1 MASFFESKSGKKIMA
16 MAYGVG
22 AAIVIVGALFKIMH
36 WTGADAM
43 LIIGMGTEAVIFLI
57 SAFEPIHEEWDW
69 SLVHPELAGMEGEAK
84 PKQMKVAQGGD
95 AVSQQLDK
103 MLSDAKIGP
112 ELIEGLGSGLKSLSS
127 NVSSM
132 ADLSGASVATKEYAE
147 NITRA
152 NEQMMGMSSSYSRA
166 VTALES
172 LSETTET
179 FKETTNK
186 VANINATLN
195 DSLVSFD
202 QNIQS
207 LNKVYGGMLN
217 AMRPNS

>member
-16 MAYGVG
+16 MAYGIG

-36 WTGADAM
+36 WTGANEM
-43 LIIGMGTEAVIFLI
+43 LILGMGTEALIFFI

-69 SLVHPELAGMEGEAK
+69 SLVYPELAGMEGDAR
-84 PKQMKVAQGGD
+84 PKQASIAQGD

-103 MLSDAKIGP
+103 MLSEAKIGP
-112 ELIEGLGSGLKSLSS
+112 DLIEGLGSGLKSLST

-132 ADLSGASVATKEYAE
+132 ADLSGATVATKEYAD
-147 NITRA
+147 NVNLA
-152 NEQMMGMSSSYSRA
+152 NEQLKGMNSSYGRA
-166 VTALES
+166 VTALDS
-172 LSETTET
+172 LSETTES
-179 FKETTNK
+179 FKETTTK
-186 VANINATLN
+186 VASINATLN

-202 QNIQS
+202 QNIQN

>member
-1 MASFFESKSGKKIMA
+1 MASFFESKTGKNVMA
-16 MAYGVG
+16 KAYGIG
-22 AAIVIVGALFKIMH
+22 AAIVILGALFKIQH
-36 WTGADAM
+36 YPGADIM
-43 LIIGMGTEAVIFLI
+43 LIVGMGVEAIIFFI

-69 SLVHPELAGMEGEAK
+69 SLVYPELAGMEGDAK
-84 PKQMKVAQGGD
+84 PKNIGGNGD

-103 MLSDAKIGP
+103 MLEEAKIGP
-112 ELIEGLGSGLKSLSS
+112 ELIEGLGSGLKSLST

-132 ADLSGASVATKEYAE
+132 ADLSGATVGTKEYAD
-147 NITRA
+147 NIHKA
-152 NEQMMGMSSSYSRA
+152 NEQLIGMNISYDRA
-166 VTALES
+166 VNALDS
-172 LSETTET
+172 LSETTES
-179 FKETTNK
+179 FKETTTK

-202 QNIQS
+202 QNIQN

>member
-1 MASFFESKSGKKIMA
+1 MASFFESKAGKKIMA
-16 MAYGVG
+16 MAYGIG
-22 AAIVIVGALFKIMH
+22 AAIVIIGALFKIMH
-36 WTGADAM
+36 WNFANEM
-43 LIIGMGTEAVIFLI
+43 LILGMGTEAIIFLI
-57 SAFEPIHEEWDW
+57 SAFEPLHEEWDW
-69 SLVHPELAGMEGEAK
+69 SLVYPELAGMEGEVRSNK
-84 PKQMKVAQGGD
+84 SLEPQGD

-103 MLSDAKIGP
+103 MLSEAKIGP
-112 ELIEGLGSGLKSLSS
+112 ELIEGLGTGLKSLSS

-132 ADLSGASVATKEYAE
+132 SDLSGASVATKEYAD
-147 NITRA
+147 NVMRA
-152 NEQMMGMSSSYSRA
+152 NEQMIGMSSSYSRA
-166 VTALES
+166 VNALES
-172 LSETTET
+172 LSDTTES

-186 VANINATLN
+186 VASINATLN

>member
-1 MASFFESKSGKKIMA
+1 MASFFESKTGKNIMA
-16 MAYGVG
+16 KAYGIG
-22 AAIVIVGALFKIMH
+22 AAIVILGALFKILH
-36 WTGADAM
+36 WPFANEM
-43 LIIGMGTEAVIFLI
+43 LIVGMGVEAVIFFV

-69 SLVHPELAGMEGEAK
+69 SLVYPELAGMEGEGRPNK
-84 PKQMKVAQGGD
+84 TSIAQGD

-103 MLSDAKIGP
+103 MLSEAKIGP
-112 ELIEGLGSGLKSLSS
+112 DLIEGLGSGLKSLST

-132 ADLSGASVATKEYAE
+132 ADLSGATVATKEYAD
-147 NITRA
+147 NITLA
-152 NEQMMGMSSSYSRA
+152 NQQLTGMNNSYGRA
-166 VTALES
+166 VAALDS

-179 FKETTNK
+179 FKETTTK
-186 VANINATLN
+186 VASINATLN

-202 QNIQS
+202 QNIQN